1 MIDSQVITPIDL
13 DPMPARRKKSRRG
26 GYRPGAGR
34 KPVLQGARAVTVTL
48 EEPQYAAVER
58 LAAEDGVSLASI
70 VREAVK
76 AYTVRRKR

>member
-1 MIDSQVITPIDL
+1 VT
-13 DPMPARRKKSRRG
+13 ARRKKSRRG

-48 EEPQYAAVER
+48 EQPQYEAVER
-58 LAAEDGVSLASI
+58 FAVKDGVSLASI
-70 VREAVK
+70 VREAVE